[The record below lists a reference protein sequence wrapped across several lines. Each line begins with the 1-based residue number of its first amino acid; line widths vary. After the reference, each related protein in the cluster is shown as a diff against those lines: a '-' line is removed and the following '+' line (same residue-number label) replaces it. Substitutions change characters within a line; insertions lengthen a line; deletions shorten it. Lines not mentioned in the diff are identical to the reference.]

1 MKWFDITMPIE
12 ADMQVYKNRQQNRP
26 KISVDRSHAHDGIC
40 EHRLEINLHTGT
52 HLDAPLHVLPD
63 GISIDFFPLELSQL
77 PCTVIDL
84 TDVCGGIMLTDLPL
98 EQIRQDSAVLI
109 KTRNSYTDQFDPDY
123 VFLTAEAARAA
134 AKRRPALIG
143 IDALGIERGQPGHPT
158 HKALFKENIWIL
170 EGLRMADIKAG
181 HGYVLNI
188 LPLNIKG
195 KEASPVRAVLQQ
207 EKESI

>member
-12 ADMQVYKNRQQNRP
+12 ADMQVYKNRQQNKP
-26 KISVDRSHAHDGIC
+26 VISVDRSHELDRIC

-63 GISIDFFPLELSQL
+63 GMTIDSFPLELSRL

-84 TDVCGGIMLTDLPL
+84 TDVRGGIMPADLPL
-98 EQIRQDSAVLI
+98 QQIRPGSAVLI
-109 KTRNSYTDQFDPDY
+109 KTQNSYIDQFDPDY
-123 VFLTAEAARAA
+123 VFLTDEAARAA
-134 AKRRPALIG
+134 ADQRPALIG

-170 EGLRMADIKAG
+170 EDLRLAAVDAG
-181 HGYVLNI
+181 SDYFLNI

-195 KEASPVRAVLQQ
+195 KEASPVRAVLQWQ
-207 EKESI
+207 E